1 MISDIKGQAGK
12 MNHNDLKNRTKLFA
26 LQVISMMS
34 LLFIKSLGKVIGNQ
48 LFPGRTFLFETAKI

>member
-1 MISDIKGQAGK
+1 